1 MTNMTK
7 VRIAVACS
15 VLMGTTWLIGFFA
28 IGTVKFLF
36 QLLFCILNPL
46 QGCFIFVFHCARS
59 EDVRKEWMRCLTRE
73 DTPYPAA
80 AAVIL
85 KLSSRKKQT
94 ISKEHQSNA
103 IDSMLENHAMK
114 THLTAL
120 SETVE
125 ILEQKTAVNQEEAKR
140 CEREVLFNGKLG
152 IVILPGDEEPI
163 LLTYRSV
170 PSVADDDAIIADNNN

>member
-1 MTNMTK
+1 MTKLTK

-28 IGTVKFLF
+28 LGTVKFLF

-46 QGCFIFVFHCARS
+46 QGFFIFVFHCARS
-59 EDVRKEWMRCLTRE
+59 EDVRKEWMKCLTRE

-94 ISKEHQSNA
+94 ISKENQSNEL
-103 IDSMLENHAMK
+103 DSMLENHAIK

-120 SETVE
+120 SETNE
-125 ILEQKTAVNQEEAKR
+125 ILEQKTAVNREETQQ
-140 CEREVLFNGKLG
+140 CNREVLFNGKLG

-170 PSVADDDAIIADNNN
+170 LSVDNDDAINADNNN